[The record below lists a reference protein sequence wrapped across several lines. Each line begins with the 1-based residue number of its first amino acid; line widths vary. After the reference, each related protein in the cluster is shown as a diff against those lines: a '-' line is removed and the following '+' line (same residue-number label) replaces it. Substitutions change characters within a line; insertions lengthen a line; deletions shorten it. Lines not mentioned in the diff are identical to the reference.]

1 MEQIGGVWS
10 TVGKSGATWRSVGR
24 YREVW
29 SNVEKSGAKW
39 RGSRAAQES
48 PEQRG
53 GVQGDMERSGDAQ
66 SKCGER
72 ICVLFQLQT
81 GVLP

>member
-1 MEQIGGVWS
+1 MERSGAAWRSLEQIGGVRS
-10 TVGKSGATWRSVGR
+10 SVGKFGA
-24 YREVW
+24 
-29 SNVEKSGAKW
+29 
-39 RGSRAAQES
+39 S

-53 GVQGDMERSGDAQ
+53 GVQADMERSGDAR

-72 ICVLFQLQT
+72 ICVLFRLQT

>member
-1 MEQIGGVWS
+1 MWESSEQR
-10 TVGKSGATWRSVGR
+10 GKVR
-24 YREVW
+24 
-29 SNVEKSGAKW
+29 SNVEECRQIW
-39 RGSRAAQES
+39 RGLEQPGEAWSSAGKFGAS

-53 GVQGDMERSGDAQ
+53 GVQGDMERSGDAR

-72 ICVLFQLQT
+72 ICVLFRLQT

>member
-1 MEQIGGVWS
+1 MER
-10 TVGKSGATWRSVGR
+10 SGATWRSLEQNGG
-24 YREVW
+24 VW
-29 SNVEKSGAKW
+29 SSVGKV
-39 RGSRAAQES
+39 RAS

-53 GVQGDMERSGDAQ
+53 GVQGDMERSGDAR

-81 GVLP
+81 GACPEAIELLYKTSEIPE